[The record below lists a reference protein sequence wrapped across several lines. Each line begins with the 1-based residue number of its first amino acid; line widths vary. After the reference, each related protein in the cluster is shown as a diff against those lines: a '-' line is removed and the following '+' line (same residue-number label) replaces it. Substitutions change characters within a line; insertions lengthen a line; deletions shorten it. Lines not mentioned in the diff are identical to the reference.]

1 MATVSLGGQV
11 HIKPSAVQVATNENY
26 VSAMTT
32 NSLRQRDVSDKLV
45 KRYGEQG
52 ITGLMELMGS
62 KAPSSNNTFEHY
74 EEAFRHNSVTATM
87 ALDADGT
94 TVVGASATAA
104 IRATIVAGSFS
115 ENFIG
120 TDDFAAVRPGDM
132 LRDKDGDMYY
142 VTSTA
147 YPSASTRTFVMFAIG
162 VGGTSVSKV
171 SNSTQ
176 FELAI
181 IGNAHPEGGSQPD
194 SLSPLVHEYSNKCM
208 ILKESFEV
216 TGSEATNIVYVK
228 VDNEKMGSGYVW
240 YLKGESDTYKRFLD
254 YSEIMM
260 MLGEDIANTTLEA
273 TTTAFKSGNNVADN
287 STLRGTQGLLPW
299 IETDGQSMDL
309 GSAAI
314 TMADFDAIVKS
325 LDKYRGAKEYAM
337 YAGIDLALDV
347 DDLLAAQGAY
357 AAGGANYGAFQNN
370 KNMALNLGFN
380 SFTRGGYTFHKKT
393 YDLFN
398 HPRLLGASGFHYGG
412 YGVCIPMDMKKD
424 AKSGESIPS
433 LRIRYKA
440 ANGYSRDMEHWLTGS
455 AVLQN
460 KTNTTDVLQ
469 SHYRCERGFEGFAA
483 NRYMLIK
490 KS

>member
-1 MATVSLGGQV
+1 
-11 HIKPSAVQVATNENY
+11 
-26 VSAMTT
+26 
-32 NSLRQRDVSDKLV
+32 
-45 KRYGEQG
+45 
-52 ITGLMELMGS
+52 
-62 KAPSSNNTFEHY
+62 
-74 EEAFRHNSVTATM
+74 
-87 ALDADGT
+87 
-94 TVVGASATAA
+94 
-104 IRATIVAGSFS
+104 
-115 ENFIG
+115 
-120 TDDFAAVRPGDM
+120 
-132 LRDKDGDMYY
+132 
-142 VTSTA
+142 
-147 YPSASTRTFVMFAIG
+147 
-162 VGGTSVSKV
+162 
-171 SNSTQ
+171 
-176 FELAI
+176 
-181 IGNAHPEGGSQPD
+181 
-194 SLSPLVHEYSNKCM
+194 M

-216 TGSEATNIVYVK
+216 TGSEATNVVYVK

-240 YLKGESDTYKRFLD
+240 YLKGESDTYKRFMD

-260 MLGEDIANTTLEA
+260 MLGEDITNSTLTSSA
-273 TTTAFKSGNNVADN
+273 SPVTTAFKSGNNVADN

-309 GSAAI
+309 GSASI
-314 TMADFDAIVKS
+314 TMADFDAVIKS

-337 YAGIDLALDV
+337 YSGIDLSLDV
-347 DDLLAAQGAY
+347 DDLLASQGAY
-357 AAGGANYGAFQNN
+357 AAGGANYGTFQNN

-398 HPRLLGASGFHYGG
+398 HPRLLGATGFNYGG
-412 YGVCIPMDMKKD
+412 YGVCIPMDMRKD

-455 AVLQN
+455 AILQN